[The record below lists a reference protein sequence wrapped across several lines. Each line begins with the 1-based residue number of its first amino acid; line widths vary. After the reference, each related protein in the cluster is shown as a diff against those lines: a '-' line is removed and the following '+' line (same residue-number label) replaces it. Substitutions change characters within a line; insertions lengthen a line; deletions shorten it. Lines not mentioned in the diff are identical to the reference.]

1 MLEVDD
7 KDDMMNPSGNFVC
20 WCILLIFYFRFYVSV
35 CLFRVWVVS
44 S

>member
-20 WCILLIFYFRFYVSV
+20 WCFLLI